1 MVTFT
6 KILYP
11 TDMSEASRP
20 ALDYAVAVARSY
32 GARLTVLHAVPPFE
46 PLVVPTALTE
56 ASNPVVY
63 PPSMDDVC
71 NEMRRFAQEGTLAGI
86 DVHFVAHAGDPSRVV
101 VEQAVSDSADLIVI
115 GTHGRSGF
123 DRLLSGSVAEKVL
136 RRAPCPVLTIPP
148 HARAVGAGA
157 GVFARI
163 LCAVDFSSSSQ
174 QALGFALA
182 LASQASGA
190 VTVATALEW
199 LAEEEPRVNTHFNV
213 SEYRQHLLEDARA
226 RLGELVR
233 SAQPPTAVHTDDV
246 VTLGRAHRE
255 VLRLAT
261 EQACDLIVMG
271 AQGRG
276 GVGLALFGSTTQQ
289 VVRGASCPVLVVH
302 RPGAL
307 G

>member
-11 TDMSEASRP
+11 TDLSEASRP
-20 ALDYAVAVARSY
+20 ALDFAVTVARWY

-46 PLVVPTALTE
+46 PVVVPTGLTD

-63 PPSMDDVC
+63 PPSMDAVRDAMREFVPEDVP
-71 NEMRRFAQEGTLAGI
+71 AGI
-86 DVHFVAHAGDPSRVV
+86 DVDFVADAGDPSRVV
-101 VEQAVSDSADLIVI
+101 VDHAVSAASDLIVI

-123 DRLLSGSVAEKVL
+123 DRLLGGSVADKIL

-148 HARAVGAGA
+148 HARAAGTR
-157 GVFARI
+157 VFGRI
-163 LCAVDFSSSSQ
+163 LCAVDFSPSSQ

-182 LASQASGA
+182 LASQAHGT
-190 VTVATALEW
+190 VTVMTALEW
-199 LAEEEPRVNTHFNV
+199 LAEEEPRTTAHFDV
-213 SEYRQHLLEDARA
+213 GEYRRHMVEDARA

-233 SAQPPTAVHTDDV
+233 SAQPDTPARADDV

-255 VLRLAT
+255 VLRLAA
-261 EQACDLIVMG
+261 ERGCDLIVMG

-276 GVGLALFGSTTQQ
+276 GVSLALFGSTTQQ
-289 VVRGASCPVLVVH
+289 VVRRAECPVLVVH
-302 RPGAL
+302 RPGAV